1 MNNLGKILIKR
12 LTLVLLIS
20 ANICVKNVLL
30 TVLWVSSRPE
40 SVPVERLRHG
50 LEHIG
55 PRTFDE
61 KRLVRPG
68 VTEEQARIVELDD
81 AYAPRRIV
89 CGVVFLRHSLAL
101 ASPLLL

>member
-12 LTLVLLIS
+12 LTLVLIS

-30 TVLWVSSRPE
+30 TVGRASSRPE

-55 PRTFDE
+55 PRTLDE
-61 KRLVRPG
+61 KRLVRSG
-68 VTEEQARIVELDD
+68 VTEEQARIVELND

-89 CGVVFLRHSLAL
+89 RGVVFRRHSLAL
-101 ASPLLL
+101 APPLLL